1 LAAAQLRIQGLE
13 QAIDALKASQAAA
26 LDKAREEAGETVAEL
41 QRQLREA
48 LAQAER
54 STPKSRSWAE
64 QMGRDYAA
72 LGACYSER
80 GIVVTLGESDL
91 RFAPGQGSLSNPAAR
106 ALDKLAELL
115 KRDSGLRALVEGH
128 TDSQG
133 NAEKNLAL
141 STQRAESVRQA
152 LIGRGVEPERVQAEG
167 LGEANPVATN
177 ASEAGRSRNRRVE
190 IRLSESP
197 SEV

>member
-1 LAAAQLRIQGLE
+1 
-13 QAIDALKASQAAA
+13 
-26 LDKAREEAGETVAEL
+26 
-41 QRQLREA
+41 
-48 LAQAER
+48 
-54 STPKSRSWAE
+54 
-64 QMGRDYAA
+64 
-72 LGACYSER
+72 
-80 GIVVTLGESDL
+80 VVTLGESDL